1 MHLSPTIIAGLMT
14 IPLSATA
21 SEFKIQPRAMQI
33 IIGTAC
39 QQLEDGQSKSEVYK
53 DIRADLKVRGLSEL
67 EARQA
72 AKVISQNVQS
82 ICGDRL

>member
-1 MHLSPTIIAGLMT
+1 MT
-14 IPLSATA
+14 ISLSATA

-39 QQLEDGQSKSEVYK
+39 QQLEDGQSKSEVYR
-53 DIRADLKVRGLSEL
+53 DIRADLKMRGLSEL

-72 AKVISQNVQS
+72 AKIISQNVQS